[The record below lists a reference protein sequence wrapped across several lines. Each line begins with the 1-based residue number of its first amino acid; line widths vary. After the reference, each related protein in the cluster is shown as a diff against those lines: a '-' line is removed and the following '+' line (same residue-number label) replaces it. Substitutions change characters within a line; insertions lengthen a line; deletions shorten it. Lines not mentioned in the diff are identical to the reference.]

1 MSSIAPE
8 RRRLLAAAR
17 REVVDGLLVLHLAG
31 APYAM
36 GVQHGALCRDEI
48 HNLRRAAYHYLSGEV
63 ARLLR
68 LPRAAA
74 RLITRPLLLWQA
86 RAYLPFVAP
95 EHREE
100 MRGIADGAGVHL
112 LEAVLINA
120 IWELYLASGC
130 SEFALRG
137 RKSAGGALIH
147 GYNYDLLE
155 PGQAFISPYLA
166 LLFYRPDSGAP
177 FAQLNMLGC
186 VGVNAGISARGISV
200 AWDNTVLRPGSALL
214 AGVPRHCT
222 PFVLAL
228 RQLIQQADSIESA
241 VAIMRDHLPRPTA
254 DIIIVGDGRAERAVA
269 IETAGG
275 ALAVREMDDDAV
287 WSANSFVTPALAA
300 EDRPAGGGVG
310 ETGNSQ
316 GRYTSY
322 AELLGRPG
330 AHLDLA
336 GAVELLRDPY
346 PRERCGYRQ
355 PPERTRTICRPMTA
369 FSLVMQPG
377 LQQFWVGD
385 LRIPAPLGRYIGFDL
400 ASEAPLP
407 GATVPPSGFQHAA
420 EGYRHFAA
428 GRHQEAA
435 RALERALEL
444 DGESA
449 PLHLMLAQVYRALG
463 QAEAAQ
469 AEEQRAQ
476 AAGALAGERIPFP
489 SAIQPLTYLT
499 LKLRMKNEE

>member
-1 MSSIAPE
+1 MASTAPE
-8 RRRLLAAAR
+8 RQKLLAAAR
-17 REVVDGLLVLHLAG
+17 REVMDGLLVLHLAG
-31 APYAM
+31 TPYAM
-36 GVQHGALCRDEI
+36 GMQQGALCRAEI
-48 HNLRRAAYHYLSGEV
+48 HGLRRAAYRYLGGEV

-68 LPRAAA
+68 LPLAAA

-95 EHREE
+95 QHREE

-112 LEAVLINA
+112 LEALLINA

-137 RKSAGGALIH
+137 RKSAGGTLLH
-147 GYNYDLLE
+147 GYNYDLIE
-155 PGQAFISPYLA
+155 PDQAFISPYLA
-166 LLFYRPDSGAP
+166 LLFYRPSSGAP

-200 AWDNTVLRPGSALL
+200 AWDNTILRPGSALL
-214 AGVPRHCT
+214 TGVPRRCT

-228 RQLIQQADSIESA
+228 RQLIQHTDSIESA

-254 DIIIVGDGRAERAVA
+254 DIIIVGDGQAERAVA

-275 ALAVREMDDDAV
+275 ALAVREMDDDAI
-287 WSANSFVTPALAA
+287 WSANSFVTAALAA
-300 EDRPAGGGVG
+300 EDRPGATGGGVG

-316 GRYTSY
+316 GRYTRY
-322 AELLGRPG
+322 AELLGQAG
-330 AHLDLA
+330 AGIDVA
-336 GAVELLRDPY
+336 GAVGLLRDPY
-346 PRERCGYRQ
+346 PHERHGYHH

-377 LQQFWVGD
+377 LQRFWVSD

-400 ASEAPLP
+400 AGEAPLP
-407 GATVPPSGFQHAA
+407 GAAMPPSGFQHAA

-428 GRHQEAA
+428 GRYGEAA
-435 RALERALEL
+435 QALAQALEL

-449 PLHLMLAQVYRALG
+449 PLRLMLAQVYRAMG

-469 AEEQRAQ
+469 AEEQRAR
-476 AAGALAGERIPFP
+476 AAGALDGARVPFP
-489 SAIQPLTYLT
+489 SAILPLTYLT
-499 LKLRMKNEE
+499 VK

>member
-1 MSSIAPE
+1 MPPTAPQQHQ
-8 RRRLLAAAR
+8 LLALAR
-17 REVVDGLLVLHLAG
+17 REIVDGLLVLHLAG
-31 APYAM
+31 TPYGM
-36 GVQHGALCRDEI
+36 GLQQGTLCRAEI
-48 HNLRRAAYHYLSGEV
+48 HSLRRAAYDYLSGEV

-100 MRGIADGAGVHL
+100 MRGIADGAGVHM

-137 RKSAGGALIH
+137 HKSAGGTLLH

-155 PGQAFISPYLA
+155 PSQAFISPYLA

-186 VGVNAGISARGISV
+186 VGVNAGVSAQGISV
-200 AWDNTVLRPGSALL
+200 AWDNTILRPGSALL

-228 RQLIQQADSIESA
+228 RSLLQHADSIDSA
-241 VAIMRDHLPRPTA
+241 ITIMRSHLPRPTA
-254 DIIIVGDGRAERAVA
+254 DIIIVGDGRANRAVT
-269 IETAGG
+269 IETAGRE
-275 ALAVREMDDDAV
+275 LAVREMDDDAL
-287 WSANSFVTPALAA
+287 WSANSFVTALAA
-300 EDRPAGGGVG
+300 EDRPGLAGGGVG

-322 AELLGRPG
+322 AELLGRVDTP
-330 AHLDLA
+330 LDVA
-336 GAVELLRDPY
+336 GAVALLRDPY
-346 PRERCGYRQ
+346 PRERHGYCY
-355 PPERTRTICRPMTA
+355 PAERVRTICRPMTA

-377 LQQFWVGD
+377 LQRFWVGD
-385 LRIPAPLGRYIGFDL
+385 LRLPAPLGRYVGFDL

-407 GATVPPSGFQHAA
+407 GATVPPSGFLHAA
-420 EGYRHFAA
+420 EGYHHFAA
-428 GRHQEAA
+428 GRYVEATQ
-435 RALERALEL
+435 ALECALEL

-469 AEEQRAQ
+469 AQEGRAR
-476 AAGALAGERIPFP
+476 AAGAREGEHIPFP
-489 SAIQPLTYLT
+489 SAIQPLVYLE
-499 LKLRMKNEE
+499 M